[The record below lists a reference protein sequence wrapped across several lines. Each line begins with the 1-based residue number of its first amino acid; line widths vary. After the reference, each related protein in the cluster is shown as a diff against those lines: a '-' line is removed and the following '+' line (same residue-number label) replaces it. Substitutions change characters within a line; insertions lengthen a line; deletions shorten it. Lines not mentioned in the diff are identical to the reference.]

1 MLVGALSSHK
11 YSCRIK
17 GKASS
22 LFYYLHSEENR
33 SKRLREMV

>member
-1 MLVGALSSHK
+1 MLVGVLSSHK

-22 LFYYLHSEENR
+22 LFYLHRTEQEV
-33 SKRLREMV
+33 LREMV